1 MTPPIF
7 TIIRNKRD
15 TSRTIYFAGKDSKWL
30 AANSDLI
37 VPFEVWTLAEDYQK
51 EAIKAE
57 LKNGNIELIICVTST
72 DGKVVQVPF
81 EPVAKTAVPGPATK
95 YAPKPMDTTKE
106 QVAELD
112 HTVKVTSHET
122 AAVLEGMGAKK
133 IGFEDEVL
141 PARELKNGEPEPKN
155 EDVKEAEA
163 TVDKEATAE
172 QPAKKTRSKKS

>member
-81 EPVAKTAVPGPATK
+81 EPFQKTIVPGPATK
-95 YAPKPMDTTKE
+95 YAPKQMDTTKE

-112 HTVKVTSHET
+112 HTVKVTSAET
-122 AAVLEGMGAKK
+122 ASILEGMGAKK
-133 IGFEDEVL
+133 IGFADEVL
-141 PARELKNGEPEPKN
+141 PARELKNGEPEDKKLERQEP
-155 EDVKEAEA
+155 EATAEKEAS
-163 TVDKEATAE
+163 AE

>member
-7 TIIRNKRD
+7 TIIRNKRNS
-15 TSRTIYFAGKDSKWL
+15 SRTIYFAGKDSKWL

-81 EPVAKTAVPGPATK
+81 EPIPKTVIPGPVTR
-95 YAPKPMDTTKE
+95 YAPELTDTTKE

-122 AAVLEGMGAKK
+122 ASIMEGMGAKP
-133 IGFEDEVL
+133 IGFKDEEL
-141 PARELKNGEPEPKN
+141 PIREVKNGEPEKS
-155 EDVKEAEA
+155 DDIKEAEA
-163 TVDKEATAE
+163 TVEKEATVE